1 MNIFKTVSLTW
12 WQVSIFKLGMASAGI
27 AAGTYWSACFANYLS
42 VIVVVAVIS
51 LAYTTYVWAKQ

>member
-12 WQVSIFKLGMASAGI
+12 WQVSIFKLGMAAAGI

-51 LAYTTYVWAKQ
+51 LAYTT